1 MIRHVLVSL
10 LALSACNGESDNLVS
25 DADIVG
31 DALPVAL
38 TGVAG
43 DSVRGKTLFADREG
57 AHCVLCH
64 KIEDL
69 DALFQGDVG
78 PDLTS
83 VGNRLTNAQI
93 RLRIVDYERVKPGVT
108 MPSYYRLH
116 GLNQV
121 GKAYLGQPAL
131 TAQNVEDIVTYLGN
145 LENGPDA

>member
-1 MIRHVLVSL
+1 MSRHILISF
-10 LALSACNGESDNLVS
+10 LALSACNGENNQLVS
-25 DADIVG
+25 NADIVG
-31 DALPVAL
+31 DALPIAL
-38 TGVAG
+38 TSTAG
-43 DSVRGKTLFADREG
+43 DAARGEVLFADRDG

-64 KIEDL
+64 RVEGL
-69 DALFQGDVG
+69 DAPFQGDVG

-83 VGNRLTNAQI
+83 VGNRLTYAQI

-121 GKAYLGQPAL
+121 GEAYQGQPAL

-145 LENGPDA
+145 LETGPDA